1 MTLDPVELK
10 LFPSCFD
17 CISWSLDGELAVALG
32 EYVHVLTP
40 RIKVP
45 TSAGAAETASS
56 TSNSQWTTTKFRVNV
71 FTNKE
76 WPMIFPQRGET
87 FSLGEEQSTSH
98 VVALAWSPHC
108 LAKYSRHV
116 LAVLTSNLVLSL
128 WELADGQYKWVR
140 SVVVN
145 SALRDAFGPSLPGQS
160 SILQRKQHVRSFCWS
175 PKCDGDRHD
184 EDAPH
189 GRPAYRNMSLLAV
202 ANDMDDITLIRV
214 RNDRRGSDTKTRR
227 KLWVEVISHNEI
239 PPPTA
244 AYPRVQ
250 PDSLLSQSMRSVH
263 IISHIAW
270 GSPRQSL
277 DEQGNPRHT
286 SPIAIIQATEVK
298 VFLLHAKFEEELGG
312 EEEGNNTDARLDLR
326 LSGAIP
332 ISQEEQFQRM
342 SFYGPLRWIDRAGLE
357 NSPSSCLAV
366 GYLGGYVVITLDNL
380 FIPEPTGREQR
391 TSTISMYHAQHADT
405 AEDSGLLEWEPITAI
420 TSTTDTQSHTPVLH
434 VAQFSSSLRSLPL
447 PAIQPQDVTMSNDG
461 HSGNP
466 QSADLHSQIEGFRS
480 RFDLDHDLGGMSV
493 ARIWGMTSHRGWLAA
508 SFTVHPSDMVE
519 YITTARERSRIVF
532 TPPQP
537 AEGGRWEEPSE
548 AVSAA
553 LPWDIPPQ
561 LTPKHTRAAR
571 AKVLSFTLHENHRDL
586 PNDPWARKLK
596 YAAICCLATDQ
607 YPADDPHVLE
617 AAKSAAQWL
626 SDALNLDLS
635 LELSLIDEKLQSQ
648 TQHPSAPSAGPETS
662 KQIQIPGKP
671 REAQTGA
678 GHDVFEFCDICGSGI
693 DWYSAEESQCTEGH
707 VFTRCGLTFLS
718 IQDPSISKRCS
729 VCGGEVLDA
738 ELAEVPSV
746 IEPEMETAG
755 GSQAQCQE
763 WGLLDVLCETFDICI
778 YCGGKFRE

>member
-17 CISWSLDGELAVALG
+17 CISWSPDGELAVALG

-40 RIKVP
+40 RIKLP
-45 TSAGAAETASS
+45 TSAGAAETPS
-56 TSNSQWTTTKFRVNV
+56 TSNTQWTTTKFRVNV

-76 WPMIFPQRGET
+76 WPMIFPQRGDGF
-87 FSLGEEQSTSH
+87 FSLGEEQSVSH

-128 WELADGQYKWVR
+128 WELADGQSKWVR

-145 SALRDAFGPSLPGQS
+145 SALKDAFGPLLQGQS
-160 SILQRKQHVRSFCWS
+160 SILQRKQHVRSFCWG
-175 PKCDGDRHD
+175 PKCDDDRHD
-184 EDAPH
+184 KDAPH
-189 GRPAYRNMSLLAV
+189 GHPAYRNMSLLVV
-202 ANDMDDITLIRV
+202 ANDMNDITLIRV
-214 RNDRRGSDTKTRR
+214 RNDRRGSDAKTRR
-227 KLWVEVISHNEI
+227 KLWVEIISHNEVS
-239 PPPTA
+239 PPTA

-250 PDSLLSQSMRSVH
+250 PGSLLSQPMRSVH

-277 DEQGNPRHT
+277 DDQGKPRHT

-298 VFLLHAKFEEELGG
+298 VFLLHAKFEELGG
-312 EEEGNNTDARLDLR
+312 EEEGNNTDARLDLL
-326 LSGAIP
+326 LSEAIP
-332 ISQEEQFQRM
+332 ISQEDQFQRM
-342 SFYGPLRWIDRAGLE
+342 SFHGPLRWVDCADLE
-357 NSPSSCLAV
+357 NSPSLCLAV
-366 GYLGGYVVITLDNL
+366 GYLGGYVVITLDDL
-380 FIPEPTGREQR
+380 FVSESIGRRQC
-391 TSTISMYHAQHADT
+391 TPTISFHHALRADI
-405 AEDSGLLEWEPITAI
+405 AEDNSLLEWEPITAI

-434 VAQFSSSLRSLPL
+434 VAHYSSSLRSLPL
-447 PAIQPQDVTMSNDG
+447 PATQTQDVTMSNDG

-493 ARIWGMTSHRGWLAA
+493 ARIWGMTSHRGWVAA
-508 SFTVHPSDMVE
+508 CFTVHPSDMVE

-532 TPPQP
+532 AHPQP
-537 AEGGRWEEPSE
+537 AEGGSGEPRE
-548 AVSAA
+548 AVSAT
-553 LPWDIPPQ
+553 LPWDIPLQ

-571 AKVLSFTLHENHRDL
+571 ARVLSFTLHGNHRDI
-586 PNDPWARKLK
+586 PNDPWERKLK

-607 YPADDPHVLE
+607 YPADDPPVLE

-626 SDALNLDLS
+626 SDTLNLDLS
-635 LELSLIDEKLQSQ
+635 LELSLIDEKLQPQ
-648 TQHPSAPSAGPETS
+648 IQHPSEPSTGPETS
-662 KQIQIPGKP
+662 KQIPGKP
-671 REAQTGA
+671 REAQAEA
-678 GHDVFEFCDICGSGI
+678 GHDVFEFCNICGSGI

-707 VFTRCGLTFLS
+707 MFARCGLTFLS

-755 GSQAQCQE
+755 ESQAQCQE
-763 WGLLDVLCETFDICI
+763 RRLLDILCETFDTCI

>member
-17 CISWSLDGELAVALG
+17 CISWSPDGELAVALG

-40 RIKVP
+40 RIKLP
-45 TSAGAAETASS
+45 TSAGAAETPS
-56 TSNSQWTTTKFRVNV
+56 TSNTQWTTTKFRVNV

-76 WPMIFPQRGET
+76 WPMIFPQRGDGF
-87 FSLGEEQSTSH
+87 FSLGEEQSVSH

-128 WELADGQYKWVR
+128 WELADGQSKWVR

-145 SALRDAFGPSLPGQS
+145 SALKDAFGPLLQGQS
-160 SILQRKQHVRSFCWS
+160 SILQRKQHVRSFCWG
-175 PKCDGDRHD
+175 PKCDDDRHD
-184 EDAPH
+184 KDAPH
-189 GRPAYRNMSLLAV
+189 GHPAYRNMSLLVV
-202 ANDMDDITLIRV
+202 ANDMNDITLIRV
-214 RNDRRGSDTKTRR
+214 RNDRRGLDAKTRR
-227 KLWVEVISHNEI
+227 KLWVEIISHNEVS
-239 PPPTA
+239 PPTA

-250 PDSLLSQSMRSVH
+250 PGSLLSQPMRSVH

-277 DEQGNPRHT
+277 DDQGKPRHT

-298 VFLLHAKFEEELGG
+298 VFLLHAKFEELGG
-312 EEEGNNTDARLDLR
+312 EEEGNNTDARLDLL
-326 LSGAIP
+326 LSEAIP
-332 ISQEEQFQRM
+332 ISQEDQFQ
-342 SFYGPLRWIDRAGLE
+342 P
-357 NSPSSCLAV
+357 
-366 GYLGGYVVITLDNL
+366 
-380 FIPEPTGREQR
+380 
-391 TSTISMYHAQHADT
+391 
-405 AEDSGLLEWEPITAI
+405 I

-434 VAQFSSSLRSLPL
+434 VAHYSSSLRSLPL
-447 PAIQPQDVTMSNDG
+447 PATQTQDVTMSNDG

-493 ARIWGMTSHRGWLAA
+493 ARIWGMTSHRGWVAA
-508 SFTVHPSDMVE
+508 CFTVHPSDMVE

-532 TPPQP
+532 AHPQP
-537 AEGGRWEEPSE
+537 AEGGSGEPRE
-548 AVSAA
+548 AVSAT

-571 AKVLSFTLHENHRDL
+571 ARVLSFTLHGNHRDI
-586 PNDPWARKLK
+586 PNDPWERKLK

-607 YPADDPHVLE
+607 YPADDPPVLE

-626 SDALNLDLS
+626 SDTLNLDLS
-635 LELSLIDEKLQSQ
+635 LELSLIDEKLQPQ
-648 TQHPSAPSAGPETS
+648 IQHPSEPSTGPETS
-662 KQIQIPGKP
+662 KQIPGKP
-671 REAQTGA
+671 REAQAEA
-678 GHDVFEFCDICGSGI
+678 GHDVFEFCNICGSGI

-707 VFTRCGLTFLS
+707 MFARCGLTFLS

-755 GSQAQCQE
+755 ESQAQCQE
-763 WGLLDVLCETFDICI
+763 RRLLDILCETFDTCI